1 MCKALSPASF
11 LAVAF
16 DSLQREEIDYDW
28 LNLYRSN
35 LRKTQYNGEDI
46 DVSWDHDMV
55 NYTMGFFAPV
65 FSCTDN
71 GIRCNHDCL
80 KVYFDDIV
88 RELDKKLLKKL
99 QHCVKTSQNG
109 MDSRFERRKVH

>member
-16 DSLQREEIDYDW
+16 DLLQREEIEYDW
-28 LNLYRSN
+28 LNIYRSN
-35 LRKTQYNGEDI
+35 LRKAQYKGDDI

-71 GIRCNHDCL
+71 GIRCDQDCL
-80 KVYFDDIV
+80 KAYYNDII
-88 RELDKKLLKKL
+88 RDLDKTLLRTL
-99 QHCVKTSQNG
+99 QHCVKTSG
-109 MDSRFERRKVH
+109 EGRASRLERQKVH